1 MEQAPSVCKLLTRAG
16 LALAALLLPSLACAE
31 THYKPQISIGVRGG
45 ASLAEMSML
54 PSPKQ
59 TMVAGGAGAVQFR
72 YQEEKMFGLLAELGM
87 STRGWAEDFLGK
99 PLQYRRTLTAL
110 TLPVMTQFNY
120 GGRRMRGFVNL
131 GPEVSYII
139 SDRISSNFDY
149 TNPEGTPDWPSTP
162 RATAQLTA
170 RLSQRIDYG
179 ITAGLGAEYRLTP
192 RNSVTLEARF
202 YYGLANVFPSA
213 PADPFNAARCMNLEV
228 TAGWWFRM
236 R

>member
-1 MEQAPSVCKLLTRAG
+1 M
-16 LALAALLLPSLACAE
+16 LALLPLCAHAE
-31 THYKPQISIGVRGG
+31 DHYKAQISVGVRGG

-59 TMVAGGAGAVQFR
+59 TLLAGSAGAVQLR
-72 YQEEKMFGLLAELGM
+72 YQEEKMFGLVAELGWT
-87 STRGWAEDFLGK
+87 TRGWAEDFLGR
-99 PLQYRRTLTAL
+99 PLRYRRSLTAL
-110 TLPVMTQFNY
+110 TLPVMTQFNF
-120 GGRRMRGFVNL
+120 GGRRLRGFVNM

-139 SDRISSNFDY
+139 SDGIDSNFDY
-149 TNPEGTPDWPSTP
+149 TNPQGTSQWPSTP

-170 RLSQRIDYG
+170 TLSQRIDYG

-192 RNSVTLEARF
+192 RHSCTLEARF

-213 PADPFNAARCMNLEV
+213 PADPFNAARCMNLEL
-228 TAGWWFRM
+228 TAGWWFRA